1 MLSVIYQYTTFMNDN
16 PDIMQFANDLD
27 HSLNTILD
35 SSVDCYGVCK
45 CGSGDVLD
53 GSDCDC
59 PQRKGFYLFLEAF
72 YNT

>member
-1 MLSVIYQYTTFMNDN
+1 MLSVIYQYTTFMNDI

-27 HSLNTILD
+27 HSLNTIPD

-45 CGSGDVLD
+45 CGNGDVLD

-59 PQRKGFYLFLEAF
+59 PQRKGFNLFLEAF